1 MNKIL
6 LIIRREFLSRVQKKS
21 FLLTTILVPLIFPA
35 LMAVM
40 VYIMIKQSQSDKPET
55 VHVLDESQ
63 RFVLKDTKEFHFITA
78 AGSLEAAKAVYDTSA
93 DFGLVYI
100 PPFDVTNPKGFTF
113 FSHENQNVE
122 RMERLE
128 DFFEDQIR
136 NIKLKQYNV
145 DQATLDALE
154 TNIDLKQITKDK
166 NTGEE
171 KSSSS
176 QMIYIV
182 GFVLGILIYMFVLIY
197 GIQIMQGVIDEK
209 TSKVVEVIVSSVK
222 PFQLMLGKIIGIASV
237 GLLQFIIWIVLSFGV
252 SAGVLAGF
260 GIKTPQKQMMEEV
273 SKQMESKNTAVTVA
287 ADSLNVTTTPEKDTE
302 TQSFQNETFQ
312 KFFSL
317 PFVTIIS
324 VFLFF
329 FLGGY
334 LLYGSL
340 FAAVGSAVDSI
351 QDAQQFQFPVTLP
364 LLIGYLSLFF
374 IVLPDPHSTASF
386 WLSIIPLTSPVAM
399 VGRIASGVPAWE
411 LALSMALLIAGFL
424 FTTWVAG
431 RIYRVGILMTGTKVN
446 YKVLAKWFMTKQ

>member
-1 MNKIL
+1 MNKVL
-6 LIIRREFLSRVQKKS
+6 LIIQREFLNRVQKKS

-35 LMAVM
+35 LMWGM
-40 VYIMIKQSQSDKPET
+40 IYIMMKESESAKADTI
-55 VHVLDESQ
+55 HVVDESGKFQ
-63 RFVLKDTKEFHFITA
+63 FSNNDQFVFLKLDVPIEQ
-78 AGSLEAAKAVYDTSA
+78 AKKTYQNTE
-93 DFGLVYI
+93 DFALLHI
-100 PPFDVTNPKGFTF
+100 PSFEIMNPKGFVIYTK
-113 FSHENQNVE
+113 ENPSIEKVSALEKALAE
-122 RMERLE
+122 RIRELKLE
-128 DFFEDQIR
+128 
-136 NIKLKQYNV
+136 QYNV
-145 DQATLDALE
+145 DEATLKALK
-154 TNIDLKQITKDK
+154 TSVDLKQV
-166 NTGEE
+166 NLSETGEE
-171 KSSSS
+171 KASSSG
-176 QMIYIV
+176 INYIV

-237 GLLQFIIWIVLSFGV
+237 GLLQFTIWIVLSVVVF
-252 SAGVLAGF
+252 SSVLSYF
-260 GIKTPQKQMMEEV
+260 DLEMPQKQMYEQV
-273 SKQMESKNTAVTVA
+273 SKQMESNEAPAEKIEVKANENEDVKELLMNIDQIPFAKIA
-287 ADSLNVTTTPEKDTE
+287 A
-302 TQSFQNETFQ
+302 
-312 KFFSL
+312 
-317 PFVTIIS
+317 

-351 QDAQQFQFPVTLP
+351 QDAQQFQFPITLP
-364 LLIGYLSLFF
+364 LLIGYMSLFV
-374 IVLPDPHSTASF
+374 IVLRDPNSTASF

-411 LALSMALLIAGFL
+411 LVLSMVLLIAGFL

>member
-6 LIIRREFLSRVQKKS
+6 LIIQREFLNRVQKKS

-35 LMAVM
+35 IMGVM
-40 VYIMIKQSQSDKPET
+40 IYIVVKQSEVTNVKT
-55 VHVLDESQ
+55 VQVVDDSHK
-63 RFVLKDTKEFHFITA
+63 FTFKDTKDFKFKVIT
-78 AGSLEAAKAVYDTSA
+78 GSLDAAKVAYDSSD

-100 PPFDVTNPKGFTF
+100 PPFEISDPKGFTLL
-113 FSHENQNVE
+113 SHDNPTIEQ
-122 RMERLE
+122 MGSLE
-128 DFFEDQIR
+128 GYFEEQVR
-136 NIKLKQYNV
+136 NMKLEQYKV
-145 DQATLDALE
+145 DQATLDALK
-154 TNIDLKQITKDK
+154 TDINIRQVTKDAS
-166 NTGEE
+166 TGEE

-176 QMIYIV
+176 GLIYGV

-252 SAGVLAGF
+252 TSSVLAYF
-260 GIKTPQKQMMEEV
+260 GLKTPQKQMMEQV
-273 SKQMESKNTAVTVA
+273 SKQAEQASDSAAV
-287 ADSLNVTTTPEKDTE
+287 N
-302 TQSFQNETFQ
+302 QSDPAQNEGIQ
-312 KFFSL
+312 KVLFNWSQL
-317 PFVTIIS
+317 PLAKIAAVFV
-324 VFLFF
+324 FF

-351 QDAQQFQFPVTLP
+351 QDAQQFQFPITLP
-364 LLIGYLSLFF
+364 LLIGYMSLFI
-374 IVLPDPHSTASF
+374 IVLRDPNSSASF

-399 VGRIASGVPAWE
+399 VGRIASGVPDWE
-411 LALSMALLIAGFL
+411 LALSMGLLIAGFL

>member
-1 MNKIL
+1 MNKVL
-6 LIIRREFLSRVQKKS
+6 LIIQREFLNRVQKKS

-35 LMAVM
+35 IMGIM
-40 VYIMIKQSQSDKPET
+40 IYIVIKQSEVTT
-55 VHVLDESQ
+55 VKTVQVLDESHK
-63 RFVLKDTKEFHFITA
+63 FTLKDTKDFKFIAVT
-78 AGSLEAAKAVYDTSA
+78 GSLENAKTAYDSSEY
-93 DFGLVYI
+93 FGLVYI
-100 PPFDVTNPKGFTF
+100 PPFDISDPKGFTLL
-113 FSHENQNVE
+113 SHENPT
-122 RMERLE
+122 MEQIGNLE
-128 DFFEDQIR
+128 GFFEDQVR
-136 NIKLKQYNV
+136 NMKLEQYKV
-145 DQATLDALE
+145 DQATLDALK
-154 TNIDLKQITKDK
+154 TNIDIKQLTRGDD
-166 NTGEE
+166 GEE

-176 QMIYIV
+176 LLIYGV

-237 GLLQFIIWIVLSFGV
+237 GLLQFIIWIVLGFGV
-252 SAGVLAGF
+252 TSSMLAYF
-260 GIKTPQKQMMEEV
+260 GINTPQKQMMEQV
-273 SKQMESKNTAVTVA
+273 SKQVDSKDAPQTAEVKIA
-287 ADSLNVTTTPEKDTE
+287 QNEGL
-302 TQSFQNETFQ
+302 QSFLQ
-312 KFFSL
+312 L
-317 PFVTIIS
+317 PFARIIS

-364 LLIGYLSLFF
+364 LLIGYLSLFI
-374 IVLPDPHSTASF
+374 IVLRDPNSTASF

-424 FTTWVAG
+424 FTTWIAG

>member
-1 MNKIL
+1 MNKVL
-6 LIIRREFLSRVQKKS
+6 LIIQREFLNRVQKKS
-21 FLLTTILVPLIFPA
+21 FLITTILVPLIFPA
-35 LMAVM
+35 LLGIMI
-40 VYIMIKQSQSDKPET
+40 YIMIKQSEVTTAKT
-55 VHVLDESQ
+55 VQVLDESHK
-63 RFVLKDTKEFHFITA
+63 FTLKDTKQFKFIA
-78 AGSLEAAKAVYDTSA
+78 ISGSLEQAKIAYDSSD

-100 PPFDVTNPKGFTF
+100 PTFELSDPKGFTML
-113 FSHENQNVE
+113 SKENPTLEQMGDLE
-122 RMERLE
+122 RYFAE
-128 DFFEDQIR
+128 QVR
-136 NIKLKQYNV
+136 NMKLTQYNV
-145 DQATLDALE
+145 DQATLDALR
-154 TNIDLKQITKDK
+154 TSISIKQLTKGDD
-166 NTGEE
+166 GEE

-176 QMIYIV
+176 GLFYAV

-197 GIQIMQGVIDEK
+197 GIQIMHGVIDEK

-237 GLLQFIIWIVLSFGV
+237 GLLQFVIWIVLSFGV
-252 SAGVLAGF
+252 SSAVMASFGV
-260 GIKTPQKQMMEEV
+260 KSPQEQMM
-273 SKQMESKNTAVTVA
+273 KQATQQMNTTEAA
-287 ADSLNVTTTPEKDTE
+287 ADAKELPKTIQEKLTE
-302 TQSFQNETFQ
+302 NEELQNFLQ
-312 KFFSL
+312 L
-317 PFVTIIS
+317 PFARIIS

-364 LLIGYLSLFF
+364 LLIGYLSLFL
-374 IVLPDPHSTASF
+374 IVLRDPNSSASF

-411 LALSMALLIAGFL
+411 LALSMILLIGGFL
-424 FTTWVAG
+424 LTTWIAG